1 MTTLPQTEWQKSM
14 AVEVKRAIEG
24 MPECL
29 VLLPVTH
36 SCSECGNQ
44 TVTETI
50 AEPRNVVWVPIR
62 PHWFSTIDHLPVDVL
77 GIEVEYPHRGG
88 AVEFTVDAKLKHQ
101 HGYYACTVVP

>member
-1 MTTLPQTEWQKSM
+1 MTTLPQTEWQREM
-14 AVEVKRAIEG
+14 AACIKAAIEG
-24 MPECL
+24 MPASM
-29 VLLPVTH
+29 VLKPVTH

-44 TVTETI
+44 TAIETI
-50 AEPRNVVWVPIR
+50 AEPGNVVWVAIKAD
-62 PHWFSTIDHLPVDVL
+62 WFNTIDHLPVDVL